1 MYNMMTIPNTGGMVY
16 LKVKTVNPKS
26 SQHKEKKNIF
36 LILYLNGIMVVN

>member
-26 SQHKEKKNIF
+26 SQHKEKKKHF
-36 LILYLNGIMVVN
+36 SYFVSKWHNGC